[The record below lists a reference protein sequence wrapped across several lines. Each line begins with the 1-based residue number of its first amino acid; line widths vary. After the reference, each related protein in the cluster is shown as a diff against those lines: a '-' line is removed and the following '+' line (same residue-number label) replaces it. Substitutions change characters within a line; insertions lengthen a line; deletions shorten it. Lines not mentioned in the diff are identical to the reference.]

1 MKFKY
6 VRIQFPQGGDFTT
19 AWRGIKPSPEDQSL
33 YTEITD
39 WFHAN
44 LPDRAGV
51 CHFKTENG
59 ETLRTMI
66 EPAMALLE
74 RYGVAIEAVYTNSPG
89 DVVAESQYWVWA
101 IRGDMEG
108 QRP

>member
-1 MKFKY
+1 MYGYSSPKAGTLPQHGGASSPPR
-6 VRIQFPQGGDFTT
+6 RIR
-19 AWRGIKPSPEDQSL
+19 AL

-39 WFHAN
+39 WFHSN

-59 ETLRTMI
+59 EALRTMI

-89 DVVAESQYWVWA
+89 DVVAEDQYWVWA
-101 IRGDMEG
+101 VT
-108 QRP
+108 PLA

>member
-19 AWRGIKPSPEDQSL
+19 AWRGITPAPEDADL
-33 YTEITD
+33 YREISD
-39 WFHAN
+39 WFHSN

-59 ETLRTMI
+59 EALHTMI
-66 EPAMALLE
+66 EPTMALLE

-89 DVVAESQYWVWA
+89 KVVAENSLWIWT
-101 IRGDMEG
+101 IR
-108 QRP
+108 PPA

>member
-51 CHFKTENG
+51 RHFKTENG
-59 ETLRTMI
+59 EALRTMI